1 MMRLAVVSRCGDT
14 QVHDCWLVTIL
25 GAVRSTGVVVQRFK
39 FMTPSY
45 LCTRYVQCPRFRPGL
60 ASTREMEFPKTS
72 SQIVLSIPLHT
83 GPKWTFR
90 IHSLSKFLIAKA
102 ISVKGRSIL
111 RGEFHKIF
119 YPFFSFFS
127 FL

>member
-39 FMTPSY
+39 FMTPGY
-45 LCTRYVQCPRFRPGL
+45 LCTRYVQCPMF
-60 ASTREMEFPKTS
+60 STRPRFHERDGIPKDLES
-72 SQIVLSIPLHT
+72 IVLSIPLHI